1 MKNIYQLLMEHQ
13 VLETE
18 RLLLRPVTLSDAQD
32 MFAYAS
38 DPDNVRWSFM
48 PNQSLDE
55 TKNIIASIYL
65 ASPLGR
71 WGIELKETAQ
81 FIGTLDMHN
90 VVEAVGRAEFGY
102 TLNKSFWNK
111 GYMTE
116 AAQAFVKLFFEEF
129 GMNCLVARHD
139 QDNPAS
145 GRVMQKIGM
154 RFSHQEPYAK
164 RDKKDP
170 NRIVTLCH
178 YRLTKEDYFNSV
190 DTPVNQL

>member
-1 MKNIYQLLMEHQ
+1 MKNIYQLLAEHQ

-18 RLLLRPVTLSDAQD
+18 RLLLRPVTLADAEE
-32 MFAYAS
+32 MFAYAC

-55 TKNIIASIYL
+55 TKHIIASIYL

-71 WGIELKETAQ
+71 WGIELKETGQ

-90 VVEAVGRAEFGY
+90 LVEAVGRAEFGY
-102 TLNKSFWNK
+102 TLNKAFWNN

-116 AAQAFVKLFFEEF
+116 AAQAFLKLFFEDL
-129 GMNCLVARHD
+129 GMNCLIARHD
-139 QDNPAS
+139 QANPAS
-145 GRVMQKIGM
+145 GRVMAKIGM
-154 RFSHQEPYAK
+154 AFSHEEPYAK

-170 NRIVTLCH
+170 NRIVTMIH
-178 YRLTKEDYFNSV
+178 YRLTKEDYFNQV
-190 DTPVNQL
+190 DKPVNQL

>member
-1 MKNIYQLLMEHQ
+1 MENIYQKLDRCR

-18 RLLLRPVTLSDAQD
+18 RLILRPVTLADAED
-32 MFAYAS
+32 MFEYAS

-71 WGIELKETAQ
+71 WGIELKETGQ

-90 VVEAVGRAEFGY
+90 LVETVGRAEFGY
-102 TLNKSFWNK
+102 TLNKAFWNK

-139 QDNPAS
+139 KNNPAS

-164 RDKKDP
+164 RDEKDP
-170 NRIVTLCH
+170 NRIVTVCH

-190 DTPVNQL
+190 DTPINQL